1 MKLQIYVEQTV
12 KYRRADSS
20 PDISQMAEHGVSWEN
35 IEIRENMENIN
46 RMTLEKSPETSL

>member
-20 PDISQMAEHGVSWEN
+20 TDKSQMAEHGVSWEN
-35 IEIRENMENIN
+35 IEIKENMEKIENIN
-46 RMTLEKSPETSL
+46 RMT